1 MTYSVQRV
9 FIGTNTLVGGAS
21 VRLTENGAKPAF
33 YIISVAQFIVTY
45 SYIISFLE
53 RVGAGLNI
61 HFAVNCNTVRTDVI
75 LESLFKTVATR
86 T

>member
-21 VRLTENGAKPAF
+21 VRLTENGIKPAF

-45 SYIISFLE
+45 IYIISFHE
-53 RVGAGLNI
+53 RFGAGLNI
-61 HFAVNCNTVRTDVI
+61 HFGVNCNTVRTDVI